1 MIIENI
7 KISVSSFANILGV
20 LFEGDDYIYYL
31 IKYHY
36 DAYMPNRI
44 GAIKY
49 NKHNGSWFHR
59 DLGGVY
65 EWVFGEEIK
74 KYPFSYMLKTFGQE
88 FLEQT
93 FGDEYN
99 KYFRD
104 ATNVALNRFTISDIG
119 KKLVQIGAH
128 ILPSLR
134 KEKKFTEQYEK
145 HISHLLK
152 TLDLPSFARLEI
164 IEDVPYVIDA
174 TLYINYPD
182 YLKSNERS
190 ISTYSN
196 PFELKFK
203 SMLKNYLGVE
213 FGSLAHGKL
222 QLRFATK
229 IENEKEWV
237 KNVLNKEI
245 KKHIKEMPDG
255 NYVHSI
261 RFQPEIEKGYLK
273 IVYKE
278 GSFRHMHQYNF
289 RSKVIEY
296 IKELGYTKIDVDN
309 VEPR

>member
-1 MIIENI
+1 MK
-7 KISVSSFANILGV
+7 KILTFEESELINMVKTIVEQVNQDLSQYDDNDFTDVFIF
-20 LFEGDDYIYYL
+20 LFRKWAG
-31 IKYHY
+31 
-36 DAYMPNRI
+36 
-44 GAIKY
+44 
-49 NKHNGSWFHR
+49 NK
-59 DLGGVY
+59 
-65 EWVFGEEIK
+65 FGEEIK

-119 KKLVQIGAH
+119 KKLVQFGAH

-134 KEKKFTEQYEK
+134 KEKKFTEQYGK